1 MKISMRAFNIIFQ
14 ILVAVIMSLFLS
26 FFMIAINVGFRPEFP
41 LIWLRSFVLS
51 LVVALPVALIVVPL
65 LRHVLSNVFEIDYL
79 GGSQNIFK
87 DKMYV
92 KRRDQVSRIALSEI
106 NDTIYNLVCE
116 TVASGNILDVGCG
129 TGICAIQIAKDDRYE
144 VAGIDTSAEMIK
156 MCEKNAK
163 EEGVTADFRV
173 ATASRLPFEDQAF
186 DMVVSNGSLHH
197 WEKPVEA
204 FNEMYRV
211 LKPGG
216 SVFVN
221 DLCENPDRDEL
232 MRIVGSK
239 IPFKPMRDG
248 FMENAPKGAFS
259 REKVLGILEQSN
271 FTEID
276 VIKKAIS
283 LEVRLQKV

>member
-1 MKISMRAFNIIFQ
+1 MKISITAFNIIFQ
-14 ILVAVIMSLFLS
+14 ILVAIIMSLFLS

-41 LIWLRSFVLS
+41 LIWLRGFGLS
-51 LVVALPVALIVVPL
+51 LVVALPVSLIVVPL
-65 LRHVLSNVFEIDYL
+65 LRHGLSNIFEIDYF
-79 GGSQNIFK
+79 GSPKNVFK
-87 DKMYV
+87 DKAYV
-92 KRRDQVSRIALSEI
+92 RRYDQVSRIAFSEI
-106 NDTIYNLVCE
+106 YDLIYNLVCE
-116 TVASGNILDVGCG
+116 TVASGKILDVGCG
-129 TGICAIQIAKDDRYE
+129 TGLCAIQIAKDDRYE

-163 EEGVTADFRV
+163 KERVTADFRV
-173 ATASRLPFEDQAF
+173 ATASQPPFEDHEF
-186 DMVVSNGSLHH
+186 DMIVSNGSLHH
-197 WEKPVEA
+197 WEKPVEV

-232 MRIVGSK
+232 MRIIGSK

-248 FMENAPKGAFS
+248 FMENAPKGAYS
-259 REKVLGILEQSN
+259 RDKALGILEQSN

-276 VIKKAIS
+276 VTQKAIS
-283 LEVRLQKV
+283 IEIRLQKV